1 MNKKVLLV
9 EDEIR
14 IREVIADYFIQS
26 DWEVHEAGNGQE
38 ALLRF
43 DDLQPDLLILDIM
56 MPKIDGWE
64 VCRQVRSR
72 SEVPIILLTAKSGED
87 DKILGF
93 ELGADDYVTKPFSPK
108 VLVARANVLMKRV
121 EGLPK
126 AQPALITFGSAVLNT
141 MARRLEV
148 NHVEVELAP
157 KEYELLLYLIK
168 NKGIVISRDT
178 VLDRIWGLDFEGD
191 SRVVDTHIKKLRSKL
206 GTESRHIRTVIGTG
220 YKFEEEE

>member
-26 DWEVHEAGNGQE
+26 DWDVYEAGNGQE

-56 MPKIDGWE
+56 MPEIDGWE

-121 EGLPK
+121 EGLSK
-126 AQPALITFGSAVLNT
+126 AQPSLLTFGGAVLNT

>member
-14 IREVIADYFIQS
+14 IREVIADYFKQN
-26 DWEVHEAGNGQE
+26 DWEVHEAGNGKE

-43 DDLQPDLLILDIM
+43 DGLQPDLIILDIM
-56 MPKIDGWE
+56 LPELDGWQ
-64 VCRQVRSR
+64 VCREVRAR
-72 SEVPIILLTAKSGED
+72 SGVPIILLTAKSGDD

-93 ELGADDYVTKPFSPK
+93 DLGADDYVTKPFSPK
-108 VLVARANVLMKRV
+108 VLVARANALLKRF
-121 EGLPK
+121 EGSPA
-126 AQPALITFGSAVLNT
+126 AQPSLYTFGTAVLNM

-148 NHVEVELAP
+148 QHQEVELAP
-157 KEYELLLYLIK
+157 KEYDLLLFLIR
-168 NKGIVISRDT
+168 NKGIVLSRDT

-206 GTESRHIRTVIGTG
+206 GIESRHIRTVIGVG
-220 YKFEEEE
+220 YKFEEAE

>member
-14 IREVIADYFIQS
+14 IREVIADYFKQNQ
-26 DWEVHEAGNGQE
+26 WEVYEAGDGKE

-43 DDLQPDLLILDIM
+43 DSLQPDLLILDIM
-56 MPKIDGWE
+56 MPKMDGWE

-72 SEVPIILLTAKSGED
+72 SEVPIILLTAKSDDE
-87 DKILGF
+87 DKIHGF

-121 EGLPK
+121 EGN
-126 AQPALITFGSAVLNT
+126 ASQPTLLTFGQAVVNT
-141 MARRLEV
+141 LARRLEV
-148 NHVEVELAP
+148 NHLEVELAP
-157 KEYELLLYLIK
+157 KEYELLLFLIK
-168 NKGIVISRDT
+168 NKGIVVSRDT

-191 SRVVDTHIKKLRSKL
+191 SRVVDTHVKKLRSKL
-206 GTESRHIRTVIGTG
+206 GTESRYIRTVIGIG
-220 YKFEEEE
+220 YRFEEEE